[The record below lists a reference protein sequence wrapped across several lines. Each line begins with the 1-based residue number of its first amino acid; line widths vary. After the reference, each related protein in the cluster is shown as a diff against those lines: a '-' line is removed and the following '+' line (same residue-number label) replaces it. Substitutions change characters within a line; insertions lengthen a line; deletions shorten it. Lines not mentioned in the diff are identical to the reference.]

1 MSPSRPAQAVTEY
14 SLVLFAV
21 MGLFLIGGWN
31 LIPAFID
38 SFQKYF
44 DGFYILLNLPFP

>member
-1 MSPSRPAQAVTEY
+1 MSQRSGQAITEY
-14 SLVLFAV
+14 SLLVFAF

-38 SFQKYF
+38 SFQRYF
-44 DGFYILLNLPFP
+44 DGFYLMLNLPIP